1 MKRTI
6 TSGIAISRICRY
18 QCVLAILALSL
29 MGCHDLSTE
38 PDENTINGYTDLI
51 NYLQKAGLTVEP
63 EGAADPLLPCI
74 LSEKTFEMTVN
85 GGRIQVF
92 EFKDKEAADAQAER
106 ISPNGT
112 SIINS
117 ETACSVLFV
126 DTPHFFEKN
135 NLIVLYVGNN
145 TLVINALIERYGVP
159 FAGG

>member
-18 QCVLAILALSL
+18 QCVLAILSLSL
-29 MGCHDLSTE
+29 MECHDLSTE

-63 EGAADPLLPCI
+63 EGTADPLLPCI
-74 LSEKTFEMTVN
+74 SAEKTFEMTVN
-85 GGRIQVF
+85 GGKIQVF

-117 ETACSVLFV
+117 ETACSILFV
-126 DTPHFFEKN
+126 DTPHFFKN
-135 NLIVLYVGNN
+135 NNLMVLYVGNN
-145 TLVINALIERYGVP
+145 TLVINALIEQFGVQ